1 MELAPINILEQ
12 VQVNTS
18 LNTDTTKEGQTE
30 GQTNIQKDIDNII
43 KINIKS
49 IVPQK
54 SSTIKTL
61 FNLPPSPRDRETSDE
76 ILIIRDLL
84 LCITSA
90 KGPKRK
96 GLVWRVGST
105 GGERMRAYMS
115 LRTMCLVRRRKK
127 ISYCLFFIVSSF
139 QKKIVFC
146 SCLLNSL
153 LFYFYQRSKQQIPT
167 YDFFLFLLLTY

>member
-127 ISYCLFFIVSSF
+127 ISYCLFFSSFRFSSF

-146 SCLLNSL
+146 S
-153 LFYFYQRSKQQIPT
+153 
-167 YDFFLFLLLTY
+167 

>member
-127 ISYCLFFIVSSF
+127 ISYCLFFIVS
-139 QKKIVFC
+139 KKNC
-146 SCLLNSL
+146 
-153 LFYFYQRSKQQIPT
+153 
-167 YDFFLFLLLTY
+167 FLFLTFELVTVLFLSKIQTANTNLRFFCISSYTLGDI